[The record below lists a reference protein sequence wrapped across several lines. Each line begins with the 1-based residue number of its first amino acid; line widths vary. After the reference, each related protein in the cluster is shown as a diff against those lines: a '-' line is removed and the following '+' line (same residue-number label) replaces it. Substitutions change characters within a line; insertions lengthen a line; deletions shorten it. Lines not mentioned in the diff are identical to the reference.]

1 MSNELGQEENIRVV
15 DRSVIFGYFDAD
27 YYHDDGDDRVY
38 FFRIDMEDATGG
50 NSVTVED
57 LGKMTCDCALEKL
70 QKHVQ
75 LRNIEMANQYPRGY
89 LRFPPSQ
96 RNPSA
101 LPFMY
106 NSMDGK
112 YIIRLVEY

>member
-1 MSNELGQEENIRVV
+1 MNSNSGQEENIR
-15 DRSVIFGYFDAD
+15 IGNWFMEIGYPTSD
-27 YYHDDGDDRVY
+27 YCDDSVY
-38 FFRIDMEDATGG
+38 FFRIVMEYPDKS
-50 NSVTVED
+50 SVTMED

-75 LRNIEMANQYPRGY
+75 LRNIEMTDQYPRGY
-89 LRFPPSQ
+89 LRFPPSE